1 MCSYEECNNHIS
13 IQTCI
18 SASERILKKKKYL
31 PDFRQ
36 HMKSCRILISFS
48 VCVTVLICFV
58 FGEKMSVSMKEGDCV
73 TLFPELTKIKKDDVI
88 DWRFGDVL
96 IARVRNNN
104 NPSVY
109 KDALD
114 GQFSGR
120 LTLNG
125 QTGDL
130 TSQTSEPQTLEFM
143 KYPTASTPLRRHSVS
158 LVSAFECYYELIY
171 IIST

>member
-1 MCSYEECNNHIS
+1 M
-13 IQTCI
+13 
-18 SASERILKKKKYL
+18 
-31 PDFRQ
+31 
-36 HMKSCRILISFS
+36 
-48 VCVTVLICFV
+48 
-58 FGEKMSVSMKEGDCV
+58 
-73 TLFPELTKIKKDDVI
+73 I